1 MTPTRPTERNI
12 RIQVLPTKELDTHEL
27 TLVHQ
32 LFDHA
37 YHQANHSYL
46 EKSFLTLRY
55 IALAMAE
62 TMLAGFAVA
71 DTVEACI
78 PRLADPQIVTLAG
91 ICCVHSTYRRLKLF
105 TELELHAASAS
116 NLIKPDIR
124 VLVCGRMAHPASF
137 RIMNRTAAVIPKYG
151 VPLSDWHKEVGL
163 RLAELYGIHIDP
175 ETLVVIGDGTPCGY
189 PKLTYDDLT
198 EAEKWL
204 FKDVNRD
211 RGDSLLGITWLPE
224 APRGW

>member
-1 MTPTRPTERNI
+1 
-12 RIQVLPTKELDTHEL
+12 
-27 TLVHQ
+27 
-32 LFDHA
+32 
-37 YHQANHSYL
+37 
-46 EKSFLTLRY
+46 
-55 IALAMAE
+55 
-62 TMLAGFAVA
+62 
-71 DTVEACI
+71 
-78 PRLADPQIVTLAG
+78 
-91 ICCVHSTYRRLKLF
+91 
-105 TELELHAASAS
+105 
-116 NLIKPDIR
+116 
-124 VLVCGRMAHPASF
+124 
-137 RIMNRTAAVIPKYG
+137 MNRTAAVIPKYG

-163 RLAELYGIHIDP
+163 RVAELYGIHIDP